1 MRLLNSSLYN
11 IPALNNKSI
20 NNVSFEASATWPAT
34 VSGIWNEYIYIW
46 KWGTGKETSISWKFS
61 SKKILR
67 SSRKNFWG
75 KKRNKFQT
83 IQSFPSFLLIPLYY
97 IFFYFISSEWII
109 KRRNRISVN
118 HRQLVRWT
126 WTKIS
131 RILRS
136 RYIFRY
142 IQKRDGIS
150 LLLIWKDN
158 SKISHTSV
166 YSWITWNRFKRAL
179 LITYAFLG
187 FWDSFWSCPWFWK

>member
-1 MRLLNSSLYN
+1 MKPRQRGQPPCPEYET
-11 IPALNNKSI
+11 SI
-20 NNVSFEASATWPAT
+20 
-34 VSGIWNEYIYIW
+34 YIYENEGQERKLLSRENFLQKKSFVHRVKIFEE
-46 KWGTGKETSISWKFS
+46 KKETSF
-61 SKKILR
+61 
-67 SSRKNFWG
+67 
-75 KKRNKFQT
+75 KR
-83 IQSFPSFLLIPLYY
+83 SFPSFFLIS
-97 IFFYFISSEWII
+97 FFYFISSEWII
-109 KRRNRISVN
+109 ERRNRISVN

>member
-34 VSGIWNEYIYIW
+34 VSGIWNEYIYENEGQERKLLSRENFLQKKSFVHRVKIFEE
-46 KWGTGKETSISWKFS
+46 KKETSFKCNDPIISIVLPFS
-61 SKKILR
+61 
-67 SSRKNFWG
+67 
-75 KKRNKFQT
+75 
-83 IQSFPSFLLIPLYY
+83 
-97 IFFYFISSEWII
+97 YFISSEWII
-109 KRRNRISVN
+109 ERRNRISVN

>member
-1 MRLLNSSLYN
+1 MKPRQRGQ
-11 IPALNNKSI
+11 P
-20 NNVSFEASATWPAT
+20 PCP
-34 VSGIWNEYIYIW
+34 EYETSIYIW

-83 IQSFPSFLLIPLYY
+83 IQSFPSFLLIP
-97 IFFYFISSEWII
+97 FFYFISSEWII
-109 KRRNRISVN
+109 ERRNRISVN

-136 RYIFRY
+136 RYIFSY

>member
-1 MRLLNSSLYN
+1 MKPRQRGQ
-11 IPALNNKSI
+11 P
-20 NNVSFEASATWPAT
+20 PCP
-34 VSGIWNEYIYIW
+34 EY
-46 KWGTGKETSISWKFS
+46 ETSIYIYENEGQERKLLSRENFLQKKSFVHRVKIFEEKKKQVSNDPIISIVLPFS
-61 SKKILR
+61 
-67 SSRKNFWG
+67 
-75 KKRNKFQT
+75 
-83 IQSFPSFLLIPLYY
+83 
-97 IFFYFISSEWII
+97 YFISSEWII
-109 KRRNRISVN
+109 ERRNRISVN

>member
-75 KKRNKFQT
+75 KKRNKFQMQRSNHFHRSSVFLFYIQWMNYRKEESNIREPST
-83 IQSFPSFLLIPLYY
+83 IGSLNLNEDIANITFTIYIQLYSKERWN
-97 IFFYFISSEWII
+97 ISSTYLE
-109 KRRNRISVN
+109 
-118 HRQLVRWT
+118 RQ
-126 WTKIS
+126 
-131 RILRS
+131 
-136 RYIFRY
+136 
-142 IQKRDGIS
+142 Q
-150 LLLIWKDN
+150 
-158 SKISHTSV
+158 
-166 YSWITWNRFKRAL
+166 
-179 LITYAFLG
+179 
-187 FWDSFWSCPWFWK
+187 